1 MRTKKALYNN
11 ISAVILQII
20 TLVFGLILPRLK
32 IGTYGSELNGLV
44 SSSNQIV
51 SYLKYLELG
60 LTSALIYTLYQP
72 LAKMDYAQINSKVA
86 RAKKEYSKISLL
98 YFFGVILISLVYPLV
113 LKEELGYGFVVS
125 LIFFIGIYGALD
137 FYSLSKYRVLL
148 TADQKQYV
156 ITLTTIITVILQ
168 NLTSIVLVL
177 LKQPLHLIVII
188 PTLFLPIRSF
198 ILKYYVKRNYTFID
212 YNSKPSESK
221 IKSRI
226 DAFITGLSRTLNLS
240 LPIVIISMVVSLE
253 MASVFSIYSM
263 IFFGIFGIVNV
274 FTQGM
279 SAGFGNMFA
288 KGERK
293 TIVRAN
299 NDYEFLLYF
308 LLTILYSCT
317 LALIIPFITVYMAD
331 VADINY
337 IYPIFGLLLTVWSV
351 LHTSRIPNSTIISA
365 SGNWKME
372 TKTNIIQIIIL
383 TIGMFILGYYY
394 GIVGILIMMIVSSLY
409 KTIVLMY
416 ISNKNILKISSKT
429 SIVRLI
435 RIFIIIFITN
445 FPLLFNL
452 YEIKVNNFFQWI
464 VAAVVTVIVVSTITM
479 IINLLL
485 DWQTSKGLYNRYIKR
500 FFKKKIDR

>member
-212 YNSKPSESK
+212 YNSKPSEFK

-226 DAFITGLSRTLNLS
+226 DAFISGLSRTLNLS

-263 IFFGIFGIVNV
+263 IFFWDFWDCECFHPRYV
-274 FTQGM
+274 
-279 SAGFGNMFA
+279 
-288 KGERK
+288 
-293 TIVRAN
+293 
-299 NDYEFLLYF
+299 
-308 LLTILYSCT
+308 C
-317 LALIIPFITVYMAD
+317 
-331 VADINY
+331 
-337 IYPIFGLLLTVWSV
+337 
-351 LHTSRIPNSTIISA
+351 RI
-365 SGNWKME
+365 W
-372 TKTNIIQIIIL
+372 
-383 TIGMFILGYYY
+383 
-394 GIVGILIMMIVSSLY
+394 
-409 KTIVLMY
+409 
-416 ISNKNILKISSKT
+416 
-429 SIVRLI
+429 
-435 RIFIIIFITN
+435 
-445 FPLLFNL
+445 
-452 YEIKVNNFFQWI
+452 
-464 VAAVVTVIVVSTITM
+464 
-479 IINLLL
+479 
-485 DWQTSKGLYNRYIKR
+485 
-500 FFKKKIDR
+500 